1 MAEAGQQ
8 ERTFFTNKMKR
19 YKWTF
24 EKMEALY
31 FLRRIAKAYIKMNE
45 LLKT

>member
-1 MAEAGQQ
+1 
-8 ERTFFTNKMKR
+8 MKR
-19 YKWTF
+19 YNWTI